1 MISLAI
7 VARVST
13 SARHDDVAVD
23 GSDERI
29 KRFFSE
35 FMSRIYLPS
44 QILFM
49 ISLKPSWSKSIFS

>member
-29 KRFFSE
+29 KRFF
-35 FMSRIYLPS
+35 FRIYEPHLSAQPN
-44 QILFM
+44 
-49 ISLKPSWSKSIFS
+49 SLHDLVETFVE